1 MPKETKVTH
10 GLLRPVV
17 VSAVFFMAVTGLAYP
32 LVVTGIANVLFPHQA
47 QGSLITQDGK
57 VIGSEVIGQQFD
69 KPGYFHSRPSLTAN
83 APYNG
88 GASGASNH
96 GPTNRKL
103 IDAVGERVAAYRAEN
118 GLPADAL
125 VPVDAVTASAS
136 GLDPDISLA
145 NAQVQAARVARH
157 RDLAEQRVRALIDTQ
172 ATPRVLGLLGEPRV
186 NVLQLNRA
194 LDAMHVQA
202 MPVQAMPVQ

>member
-1 MPKETKVTH
+1 MTNQTKVTR
-10 GLLRPVV
+10 GLLRPVLL
-17 VSAVFFMAVTGLAYP
+17 SAVLFMGVTGLAYP
-32 LVVTGIANVLFPHQA
+32 LAVTGIANVLFPHQA
-47 QGSLITQDGK
+47 QGSLIKQDGK

-69 KPGYFHSRPSLTAN
+69 KPDYFHSRPSLTGT

-103 IDAVGERVAAYRAEN
+103 IDAVGERVAAYRTEN
-118 GLPADAL
+118 GLPADVL

-145 NAQVQAARVARH
+145 NAQLQAARVAKNRQ
-157 RDLAEQRVRALIDTQ
+157 LPEQRVRELITTQ

-194 LDAMHVQA
+194 LDALRVQ
-202 MPVQAMPVQ
+202 